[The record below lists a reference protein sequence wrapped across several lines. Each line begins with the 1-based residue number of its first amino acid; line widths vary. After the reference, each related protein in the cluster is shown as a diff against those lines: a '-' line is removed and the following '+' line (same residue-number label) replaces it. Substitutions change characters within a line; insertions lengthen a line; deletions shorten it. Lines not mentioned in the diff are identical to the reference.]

1 EDYEQLKDAFIT
13 LVKEFIDRKITNLA
27 KLQEKL
33 EPLKLP
39 PLENMMAFQTSGAM
53 VAQQAG
59 RNYPAPMAA
68 INTMQQHA
76 GMNRDQALEVEA
88 KGFAKVAKTPQATA
102 LVGLFLAAQAVKNA
116 NGAHI

>member
-1 EDYEQLKDAFIT
+1 
-13 LVKEFIDRKITNLA
+13 
-27 KLQEKL
+27 EKL

-59 RNYPAPMAA
+59 RNYPAPIAA
-68 INTMQQHA
+68 VNTMQQHA

-88 KGFAKVAKTPQATA
+88 KGFAKLAKSPQATA
-102 LVGLFLAAQAVKNA
+102 LVGLFLADQAVKNA
-116 NGAHI
+116 NGAHVKKDAADIHQAAVLGEGIMCG